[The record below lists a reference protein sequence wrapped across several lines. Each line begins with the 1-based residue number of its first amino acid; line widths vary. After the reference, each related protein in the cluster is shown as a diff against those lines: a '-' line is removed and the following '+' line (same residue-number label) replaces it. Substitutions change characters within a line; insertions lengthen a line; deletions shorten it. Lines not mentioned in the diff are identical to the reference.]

1 MKLNLATINYWTI
14 AALLLTGSSPA
25 FAQRT
30 NSINPRDFTTF
41 RLIVNRN
48 IFDVNRRPPVV
59 NHQFTNTV
67 VYSFSLVG
75 TMNYEK
81 GLYAVFDG
89 TSQDYHKVLESG
101 GKIATYTVSD
111 ITHDSCKLTYGTNQ
125 IELRVGMQMR
135 RNTDGSWSAA
145 EHAGESSY
153 AFNSNSRF
161 GNNTGRFNRSDRSD
175 RGDRGSRFGNGFS
188 GRNNYRTGDRS
199 FGGSGNESN
208 MGGPPG
214 GAMDSGG
221 APPATGGSTDPNDV
235 VARLMAL
242 RNAQLGQGQGQND
255 GGNQEPDQNAQG
267 GNQNDNSNGNQNVPN
282 QNQPNENQGGPPTG
296 TENNSNNSNQN
307 QNGTETSTPRT

>member
-1 MKLNLATINYWTI
+1 MKLNLDPFKLGTI
-14 AALLLTGSSPA
+14 AALLMALSPTA
-25 FAQRT
+25 FAQAT
-30 NSINPRDFTTF
+30 NRANPRDFTVF
-41 RLIVNRN
+41 KLITERN
-48 IFDVNRRPPVV
+48 IFDVNRRPVV
-59 NHQFTNTV
+59 RFQQRTNTV

-101 GKIATYTVSD
+101 GKIATYTVSE

-135 RNTDGSWSAA
+135 RNTDGSWTAA
-145 EHAGESSY
+145 EQAGESSY
-153 AFNSNSRF
+153 AFNSNSRL
-161 GNNTGRFNRSDRSD
+161 GNSGRFNRGDRSD
-175 RGDRGSRFGNGFS
+175 RGDRSSRFGNGFS

-199 FGGSGNESN
+199 FGNSGSESN

-214 GAMDSGG
+214 GGMDSGG

-242 RNAQLGQGQGQND
+242 RAAQMGQGQGQND
-255 GGNQEPDQNAQG
+255 GGNQPPDQNVQG
-267 GNQNDNSNGNQNVPN
+267 ENSNDNQNGNQNVPN

-296 TENNSNNSNQN
+296 TGNNSNQN

>member
-1 MKLNLATINYWTI
+1 MKLNLGPFKFGTI
-14 AALLLTGSSPA
+14 AALLLALSPAA
-25 FAQRT
+25 FAQTT
-30 NSINPRDFTTF
+30 NRANPREFTAF

-48 IFDVNRRPPVV
+48 IFDVNRRPPQIAR
-59 NHQFTNTV
+59 QFTNAP

-75 TMNYEK
+75 TMNYDK

-89 TSQDYHKVLESG
+89 TSQEYHKVLESG
-101 GKIATYTVSD
+101 GKIATYTVSE

-145 EHAGESSY
+145 EQAGESAY

-161 GNNTGRFNRSDRSD
+161 GNNGRFNRSDRSD
-175 RGDRGSRFGNGFS
+175 RSARFGNNFS

-199 FGGSGNESN
+199 FGNSGNESST
-208 MGGPPG
+208 GGPPG
-214 GAMDSGG
+214 GGMDSGG

-242 RNAQLGQGQGQND
+242 RAAQMGQGQGQND
-255 GGNQEPDQNAQG
+255 GGNQPPDQNIQG
-267 GNQNDNSNGNQNVPN
+267 ENQNDNSNGNQNVPN

-296 TENNSNNSNQN
+296 TGNNSNQN